1 VAGSFGRFYQ
11 ILQPAP
17 RLLASLLLG
26 VFTPAN
32 AAECEQ
38 VRIVVNL
45 VAAVKMP
52 FPKSLSRN

>member
-1 VAGSFGRFYQ
+1 MV
-11 ILQPAP
+11 QPAEP
-17 RLLASLLLG
+17 RLLANLLLG

-32 AAECEQ
+32 AAEREQ

-45 VAAVKMP
+45 VAAAKMP

>member
-1 VAGSFGRFYQ
+1 M
-11 ILQPAP
+11 LQPATP

-26 VFTPAN
+26 VFIPAN
-32 AAECEQ
+32 AAEREQ

-52 FPKSLSRN
+52 FPNSLSRN